1 MYIIYIYTI
10 IYTHA
15 YGWMDGWMVGWM
27 DGTKAIRQLGN
38 WVMQDLCVT
47 CLIDHHPI

>member
-1 MYIIYIYTI
+1 MN
-10 IYTHA
+10 
-15 YGWMDGWMVGWM
+15 MDGWM